1 MNYLENLM
9 QEINDTTLE
18 VIASKSY
25 EYNGTTVT
33 AEMSITK
40 DKTTGEV
47 LNGSCYA
54 YYNGIFHSAQS
65 YQDAIRIAQEIIE
78 AWEAGKDY
86 EGGK

>member
-18 VIASKSY
+18 IIASKSY

-40 DKTTGEV
+40 DKSTGEV

-54 YYNGIFHSAQS
+54 HYNGIFHSAQS

-78 AWEAGKDY
+78 AWKAGKDY
-86 EGGK
+86 EGGM